1 MNSHNQ
7 SASALEASLLS
18 FSPETVAPIFTPT
31 PASAIACDPANGV
44 HAPGCN
50 CAEKR
55 VRLNRG
61 H

>member
-7 SASALEASLLS
+7 SASALEASLPS
-18 FSPETVAPIFTPT
+18 SSPETVAPTLTPT
-31 PASAIACDPANGV
+31 PSSAITCDPATGV